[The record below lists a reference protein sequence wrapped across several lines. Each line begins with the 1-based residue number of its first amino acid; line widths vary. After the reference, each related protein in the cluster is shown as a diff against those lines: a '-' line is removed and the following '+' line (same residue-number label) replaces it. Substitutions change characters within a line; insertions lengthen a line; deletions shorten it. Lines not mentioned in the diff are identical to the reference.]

1 MPRVMPR
8 AFSCHVAHAA
18 ASSAEPTAVTPPL
31 FMSTACIQVD
41 QIAPLETYE
50 GVVEEEES
58 PAAAE
63 ASYIY

>member
-1 MPRVMPR
+1 
-8 AFSCHVAHAA
+8 
-18 ASSAEPTAVTPPL
+18 
-31 FMSTACIQVD
+31 MSTACIQVD

-50 GVVEEEES
+50 GVVEEEEP